1 MKEQTNSSSMIDSVS
16 SNNQSVSDNLESDT
30 SSVGSDVS
38 SDNTSSTGSTVD
50 PATCSH
56 SYESSITKHPRV
68 LDEGEKTFTCK
79 LCKHTY
85 TEKLPKTKTL
95 KVLALGNSFS
105 VDAME
110 YLWDIANN
118 AGVENIV
125 LGNINISG
133 CSLDMHWDNIV
144 NDTTVSYKK
153 NTTGTWKGKRS
164 TVAEVLADE
173 EWDIISLQQNSA
185 NSAFPDTYGNLNNLV
200 NYISVC
206 EPNARIVW
214 HLTWS
219 YQHTSKKEFFKE
231 FDRDPIKMYN
241 AIVSTYKEKVEPC
254 ELITSVTPSGTAV
267 QNLRSSYIGDTI
279 TRDGFHMSYSYGRY
293 IIGLTW
299 FAALTGG
306 NVDDV
311 TWLPSDYPEM
321 ADDLPVIRQSVKDA
335 IKTPLAI
342 TQQAKEK

>member
-1 MKEQTNSSSMIDSVS
+1 MKEQTNSSSMIDSIS
-16 SNNQSVSDNLESDT
+16 SNNQPVSDNLESDT

-38 SDNTSSTGSTVD
+38 SDNTSSTGPTVD
-50 PATCSH
+50 QTTCSH
-56 SYESSITKHPRV
+56 EYESSITKHPRV

-105 VDAME
+105 CDAME

-125 LGNINISG
+125 LGNTNISG

-144 NDTTVSYKK
+144 NDTTFSYRK
-153 NTTGTWKGKRS
+153 NTTGIWEKKGS

-173 EWDIISLQQNSA
+173 EWDIISLQQNSG
-185 NSAFPDTYGNLNNLV
+185 NSALPDTYGNLNNLV
-200 NYISVC
+200 NYISDC
-206 EPNARIVW
+206 KPNARIVW

-219 YQHTSKKEFFKE
+219 YQHTDKHEVFKE
-231 FDRDPIKMYN
+231 FDRDPVKMYN

-279 TRDGFHMSYSYGRY
+279 TRDGFHMSYNYGRY
-293 IIGLTW
+293 LVGLTW

-306 NVDDV
+306 DVDSI
-311 TWLPSDYPEM
+311 TWLPSDYPEL

-335 IKTPLAI
+335 IKQPLAI
-342 TQQAKEK
+342 TQQATTK